1 MHYKKNIIYEIN
13 QIQTLGKKSYRTF
26 SAVFVAT
33 SPGRETMRT
42 VGFKNSIFWHMTYD
56 DHIKLLFILQLN
68 FHKVPLER
76 LILIFLY
83 GIILSFL
90 KSTIILFSVIHLFRL
105 ESSSHTRTLPCIIQ
119 FLYNIYHKYT
129 VFV

>member
-68 FHKVPLER
+68 FHKVPLE
-76 LILIFLY
+76 
-83 GIILSFL
+83 
-90 KSTIILFSVIHLFRL
+90 FSQGPFRTTD
-105 ESSSHTRTLPCIIQ
+105 SN
-119 FLYNIYHKYT
+119 FFVWYNIIFSKIYNYL
-129 VFV
+129 VLCDSFVSS